1 MNVFTPVVPVKLC
14 EVAADPVLSKR
25 SVLEAMLFASAS
37 NILTLTP
44 SKPSTIESETAP
56 TLNVAEVVPASIVA
70 VPDNTAISELVA
82 AVTVEPFVSP
92 IADQEK
98 VVSAD
103 TAELAVIVNVTSSP
117 SSIHEADFVNVFEI
131 VVFWII

>member
-1 MNVFTPVVPVKLC
+1 M
-14 EVAADPVLSKR
+14 
-25 SVLEAMLFASAS
+25 LEAMLFASAS

-103 TAELAVIVNVTSSP
+103 TAELAVIVNVTSPP
-117 SSIHEADFVNVFEI
+117 SATFEADFVTVYVGEAE
-131 VVFWII
+131 VQH